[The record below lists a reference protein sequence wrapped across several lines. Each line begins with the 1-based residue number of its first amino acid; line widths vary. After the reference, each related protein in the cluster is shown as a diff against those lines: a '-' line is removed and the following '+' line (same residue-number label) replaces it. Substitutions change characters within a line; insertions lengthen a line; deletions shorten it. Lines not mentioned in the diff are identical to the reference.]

1 MARMK
6 PYADPDQIANDGE
19 RQVAKAL
26 LASLDDSFLIY
37 HNYPLLEYSPRPNGR
52 GEYLRQGEIDFL
64 IIVPD
69 LGILVLEVKGGDI
82 GYLPDEGW
90 VRRKPYGNE
99 RITNPAE
106 QARKG
111 IWAVVQRVGEE
122 HYGGPNGF
130 PGAHGYAVVLPT
142 HGYTGTAPPGL
153 QHKNLLTPADLSF
166 LDRRIVEILKAF
178 TPTPRS
184 FSTDDAKKVQATL
197 DSTFQLRELLVQVI
211 IEGEERLV
219 QLTEQQKRVIAG
231 LAENDRAL
239 ISGTA
244 GSGKTVLAMTA
255 AKRFAAAGK
264 KTLFLCFNKQLA
276 QWLRSQVSEPYRG
289 SIVVEHF
296 HGLCRR
302 LCGDAGV
309 PFTKPMGDA
318 QSDQDF
324 WNHTAAGLLDAAIDR
339 IDERYDAIVV
349 DEAQDFCPEWWL
361 PIESLNRRGEA
372 GALYLFFDRA
382 QNIYRQT
389 EPEFP
394 SVQARYQLPINCR
407 NTREIAKTCGTVLG
421 VDIEVDP
428 FAGNGESPKFQFAA
442 SAEERARVCD
452 QQIRNWVG
460 GNPASLLGQQR
471 KHWNAAGKL
480 APSQIAVL
488 CPWRKDNSSLRNHT
502 QLGGVPIVEDLTAW
516 HEERGLLFSTTHSFK
531 GLEADAIVLLDVPN
545 PLAGHF
551 DAVDLYVACSRAK
564 HRLSVIA
571 ADPRASAV
579 LKGSG

>member
-1 MARMK
+1 MVSRVVLCCGTWSK
-6 PYADPDQIANDGE
+6 ICSGSETEVE
-19 RQVAKAL
+19 R
-26 LASLDDSFLIY
+26 
-37 HNYPLLEYSPRPNGR
+37 
-52 GEYLRQGEIDFL
+52 IDFASAS
-64 IIVPD
+64 IWCD
-69 LGILVLEVKGGDI
+69 LRI
-82 GYLPDEGW
+82 G
-90 VRRKPYGNE
+90 RM
-99 RITNPAE
+99 
-106 QARKG
+106 
-111 IWAVVQRVGEE
+111 
-122 HYGGPNGF
+122 
-130 PGAHGYAVVLPT
+130 
-142 HGYTGTAPPGL
+142 APW
-153 QHKNLLTPADLSF
+153 
-166 LDRRIVEILKAF
+166 
-178 TPTPRS
+178 
-184 FSTDDAKKVQATL
+184 

-255 AKRFAAAGK
+255 AQRFAAAGK

-276 QWLRSQVSEPYRG
+276 QWLRSQVSEPYRE

-318 QSDQDF
+318 QSD
-324 WNHTAAGLLDAAIDR
+324 
-339 IDERYDAIVV
+339 
-349 DEAQDFCPEWWL
+349 QDFCPEWWL

-428 FAGNGESPKFQFAA
+428 FAGNGESPKSQFAA

-471 KHWNAAGKL
+471 KHWNAVGKL